1 MYRLEVE
8 QMSKNKVK
16 KVSNLTLKIEKAT
29 EIIETK
35 DFETVKKHMFL
46 FKQIDN
52 DLTIQIKRYAR
63 YADYDLDFPVCY
75 LSDLSDKIFEFI
87 KNFQQKFLFSKYKKH
102 FSGHTTIS
110 AQMFDDFTKKT
121 ADLMVVD
128 TVMREVYKSLSYKA
142 IMYELWSHS
151 ESKKD
156 FSTIIT
162 EHIRSFL

>member
-1 MYRLEVE
+1 
-8 QMSKNKVK
+8 MSKNEVK

-35 DFETVKKHMFL
+35 DFETIKKNMFL
-46 FKQIDN
+46 LKQIDN
-52 DLTIQIKRYAR
+52 DLTIQMKKYAR

-75 LSDLSDKIFEFI
+75 ISDLSDKIFEFI
-87 KNFQQKFLFSKYKKH
+87 KNFQQKFLFSKYKKY
-102 FSGHTTIS
+102 FSGQSVIS
-110 AQMFDDFTKKT
+110 AKMFDEFTKKT

-142 IMYELWSHS
+142 IVYELWSHS

-156 FSTIIT
+156 FNTLIT
-162 EHIRSFL
+162 EHLQSFL